1 MSRGLH
7 NIKERITKAVFI
19 LALIVFLGALGY
31 LGFIWF
37 SYHSAE
43 KGYEQLSEQVVQREE
58 ASPSGDGEETGNEE
72 AAWAPLTVDFSA
84 LKAVSEDAVLW
95 IDIPGTGVSYPVAQA
110 EDNDYYLRRKL
121 NGDNSFAGTV
131 FMDYRNDPAV
141 ADDNTILYGH
151 NMRNGSMFGLLKK
164 YGKEEFFLA
173 HPEID
178 LYLPDRILRC
188 TVISSHQEEAQEEN
202 FPMNFESGEEKL
214 AYIDRMKS
222 KAWYDTGI
230 SAGEEDRLI
239 TLVTCTGNGYSHRFV
254 VQAVVTEEIETASD
268 GVSEAL
274 EEKP

>member
-1 MSRGLH
+1 M
-7 NIKERITKAVFI
+7 KERITKAVFI
-19 LALIVFLGALGY
+19 LALLVFLGALGY

-43 KGYEQLSEQVVQREE
+43 KAYEQLAEEVVQQREI
-58 ASPSGDGEETGNEE
+58 SLETGEKE
-72 AAWAPLTVDFSA
+72 DASETAWAPLTVDFGA

-141 ADDNTILYGH
+141 TDDNTILYGH
-151 NMRNGSMFGLLKK
+151 NMRDGSMFGLLKK

-188 TVISSHQEEAQEEN
+188 SVISSHQEEAQEEN

-222 KAWYDTGI
+222 RAWYDTGI

-254 VQAVVTEEIETASD
+254 VQAVVTEEIETAPD
-268 GVSEAL
+268 GVSEDL
-274 EEKP
+274 QENP

>member
-1 MSRGLH
+1 M
-7 NIKERITKAVFI
+7 KERITKAVFI
-19 LALIVFLGALGY
+19 LALIIFLGALGY

-58 ASPSGDGEETGNEE
+58 ASPSGDGEENGNEE

>member
-1 MSRGLH
+1 MSGGLH

>member
-1 MSRGLH
+1 M
-7 NIKERITKAVFI
+7 KERITKAVFF

-37 SYHSAE
+37 SYHSA
-43 KGYEQLSEQVVQREE
+43 GQAYEQLAQEVIRQGESSQEDEQGN
-58 ASPSGDGEETGNEE
+58 AETI
-72 AAWAPLTVDFSA
+72 WTPLSVDFGA
-84 LKAVSEDAVLW
+84 LKSVSDDAVLW
-95 IDIPGTGVSYPVAQA
+95 IDIPGTGVSYPVVQA

-121 NGDNSFAGTV
+121 NGENNFAGTV

-141 ADDNTILYGH
+141 TDDNTILYGH
-151 NMRNGSMFGLLKK
+151 NMRDGSMFGLLKK

-202 FPMNFESGEEKL
+202 FPMNFESGEEKM
-214 AYIDRMKS
+214 AYINRMKS
-222 KAWYDTGI
+222 RAWYDTGI

-254 VQAVVTEEIETASD
+254 VQAVVTEEIETASA
-268 GVSEAL
+268 SAA
-274 EEKP
+274 EEP